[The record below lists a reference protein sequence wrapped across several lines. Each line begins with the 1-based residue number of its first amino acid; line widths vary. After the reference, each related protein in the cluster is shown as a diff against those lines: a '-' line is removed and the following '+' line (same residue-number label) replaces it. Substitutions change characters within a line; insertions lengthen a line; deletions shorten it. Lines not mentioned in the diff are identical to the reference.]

1 LGQIETLLFFIFE
14 RYPTMIEN
22 DKIRA
27 ERRLMMSELF
37 SKIKEVTEISAISG
51 HEAPVRDYLREKITP
66 HVDEVVT
73 DGLGGIFG
81 VKHSEAI
88 DAPRILVA
96 AHMDE
101 VGFMV
106 SEIRADGTFRVV
118 QIGGWNPLVVSSQ
131 RFKLFTHTGDEI
143 PVISGSIPPHL
154 TRGTGGPSLP
164 RIEDIVFDGGFADKA
179 EAESYGIRP
188 GDTIV
193 PDSSA
198 ILTVNG
204 KNIISKAWDNRY
216 GVLMVSELVQALAGE
231 KLDNELY
238 VGANVQEE
246 VGLRGAHVSTTKFDP
261 EVFLAV
267 DCSPAGDIYGDQGAI
282 GEGTLIRFFDPGH
295 LMLPNMKDFLL
306 TTAEEAG
313 IKYQYYCGKGG
324 TDAGAAHLKN
334 GGVPSTT
341 IGVCARYIH
350 SHQTLYAMDDF
361 LQAQAFLQALVKK
374 LDRSTVDLITRY

>member
-1 LGQIETLLFFIFE
+1 
-14 RYPTMIEN
+14 M
-22 DKIRA
+22 D
-27 ERRLMMSELF
+27 LF

-51 HEAPVRDYLREKITP
+51 HEGPVRDYLRRQLTP
-66 HVDEVVT
+66 HVDELVT

-81 VKHSEAI
+81 VKHSDAV
-88 DAPRILVA
+88 DAPRVMVA

-106 SEIRADGTFRVV
+106 SEIKADGTFRVV
-118 QIGGWNPLVVSSQ
+118 EIGGWNPMVVSSQ
-131 RFKLFTHTGDEI
+131 RFTLVTRQGDVI

-154 TRGTGGPSLP
+154 TRGQGGTPAMPSVGE
-164 RIEDIVFDGGFADKA
+164 IIFDGGFADKA
-179 EAESYGIRP
+179 EAESFGVRP
-188 GDTIV
+188 GDCII

-198 ILTVNG
+198 ILTANQ
-204 KNIISKAWDNRY
+204 KNVISKAWDNRY
-216 GVLMVSELVQALAGE
+216 GVLMVSELAQAVSGE
-231 KLDNELY
+231 KLGNQLY

-246 VGLRGAHVSTTKFDP
+246 VGLRGAHTATTKFDP

-267 DCSPAGDIYGDQGAI
+267 DCSPAGDVYGGQGHI
-282 GEGTLIRFFDPGH
+282 GDGTLIRFYDPGH
-295 LMLPNMKDFLL
+295 LLLPAMKDFLL
-306 TTAEEAG
+306 TTAEEEG
-313 IKYQYYCGKGG
+313 IKYQYYTGKGG

-361 LQAQAFLQALVKK
+361 IQAQNFLQALVRR
-374 LDRSTVDLITRY
+374 LDRSTVDTITNY

>member
-1 LGQIETLLFFIFE
+1 MT
-14 RYPTMIEN
+14 T
-22 DKIRA
+22 
-27 ERRLMMSELF
+27 LF
-37 SKIKEVTEISAISG
+37 SKIKEVTELSAISG
-51 HEAPVRDYLREKITP
+51 HEAPVRSFLREKITP

-81 VKHSEAI
+81 VRNAEAEN
-88 DAPRILVA
+88 APRVLVA

-106 SEIRADGTFRVV
+106 SEIKPDGTFRVV
-118 QIGGWNPLVVSSQ
+118 EIGGWNPLVVSSQ
-131 RFKLFTHTGDEI
+131 RFKLFTREGREI
-143 PVISGSIPPHL
+143 PLISGSVPPHL
-154 TRGTGGPSLP
+154 TRESGGPVMP
-164 RIEDIVFDGGFADKA
+164 QIADIVFDGGFADKV

-198 ILTVNG
+198 ILTANG

-216 GVLMVSELVQALAGE
+216 GVLMVSELAQALSSQP
-231 KLDNELY
+231 LDSQLY

-246 VGLRGAHVSTTKFDP
+246 VGLRGAHASTTKFAP
-261 EVFLAV
+261 EAFLAV
-267 DCSPAGDIYGDQGAI
+267 DCSPAGDIYGGQGAI
-282 GEGTLIRFFDPGH
+282 GDGTLIRFFDPGH
-295 LMLPNMKDFLL
+295 LMLPAMKDFLL

-324 TDAGAAHLKN
+324 TDAGAAHLQS

-374 LDRSTVDLITRY
+374 LDRSTVDTITNY